1 MHVFFFVFVVYF
13 FIIIFFFSKLSF
25 SFFFKTNF
33 TERLTCEPA
42 IYLNEPSENQRFFCT
57 ICDKSYLRKR
67 HLQRHMRDECI
78 GIPPRFQCDHCPSKF
93 RRKYHLVRH
102 LNSKHG
108 ILQPNQPFNSIKSE
122 NEGYSSSPDNN
133 VSINALLMKKEN
145 YEKYL
150 PDLKRLE
157 DIQKSV
163 FEHYRNQSLTNNE
176 TLPFLNFLPQNLH

>member
-1 MHVFFFVFVVYF
+1 
-13 FIIIFFFSKLSF
+13 
-25 SFFFKTNF
+25 
-33 TERLTCEPA
+33 
-42 IYLNEPSENQRFFCT
+42 
-57 ICDKSYLRKR
+57 
-67 HLQRHMRDECI
+67 MRDECI

-108 ILQPNQPFNSIKSE
+108 ILQPHQPLNSIKSD

-133 VSINALLMKKEN
+133 VSLNALLMKKEN
-145 YEKYL
+145 FEKFL

-163 FEHYRNQSLTNNE
+163 FEHYKNQSLSNNE
-176 TLPFLNFLPQNLH
+176 ALPFFNFLPQNLH